1 MEPTAQQR
9 VDLQR
14 RLDSIIKKIPNFVSI
29 TKSFQKGQ
37 KVPIDNISE
46 FVLGM
51 IYQNFFQKSI
61 DYNVKYVRE
70 HVDATYDLSSIIVD
84 IFETDFITIK
94 ELIQKEL
101 SRKGT
106 I

>member
-9 VDLQR
+9 VDLQG

-29 TKSFQKGQ
+29 AKSFQERQ
-37 KVPIDNISE
+37 KVPIDNISD

-70 HVDATYDLSSIIVD
+70 LETTYDLSSIMVD
-84 IFETDFITIK
+84 IFETDFMRIK

-101 SRKGT
+101 SRKG
-106 I
+106 II

>member
-1 MEPTAQQR
+1 MEPTDQQR
-9 VDLQR
+9 VDLQK
-14 RLDSIIKKIPNFVSI
+14 RLDSIIEKIPKFVSI
-29 TKSFQKGQ
+29 AKSFQKGQ

-46 FVLGM
+46 FILGM

-70 HVDATYDLSSIIVD
+70 LEATYDLSNIIVN
-84 IFETDFITIK
+84 IFETDFMTIK

-101 SRKGT
+101 SRN
-106 I
+106 

>member
-9 VDLQR
+9 VDLQE
-14 RLDSIIKKIPNFVSI
+14 RLNSIIKKIPNFVSI
-29 TKSFQKGQ
+29 AKSFQELQ
-37 KVPIDNISE
+37 KVPIDNITD

-51 IYQNFFQKSI
+51 IYENFFQRSI
-61 DYNVKYVRE
+61 DYNIKYVRE
-70 HVDATYDLSSIIVD
+70 HVDATYDLSSMIVD